1 MFHNITILL
10 YFWSNKCRLS
20 YLIYPKHLNSSLI
33 SVSSFTNTLYSFAH
47 FPDIEFMD
55 SAVRVKSNKK
65 LKLKWTRMNDATAP
79 LCRQSGW
86 LGVNV
91 CETAYRPVDHAWGAC
106 LSEREAGGRVCG
118 RFWIHGERESGGYG
132 QAAEGSL
139 SLSYQPTGLSLTS
152 QDLWKTHTSTD
163 VSTANARVH
172 YRHNTNLSS
181 TAGPQM
187 HCKNALT
194 PLEGASAQQ

>member
-10 YFWSNKCRLS
+10 YFWSNKCILS
-20 YLIYPKHLNSSLI
+20 YLVYPKHLNR
-33 SVSSFTNTLYSFAH
+33 TAH
-47 FPDIEFMD
+47 FPDIDFMD

-65 LKLKWTRMNDATAP
+65 LKLKWTRMNDAPERRLSFTAP

-132 QAAEGSL
+132 QAAEA
-139 SLSYQPTGLSLTS
+139 LSYQPTGLSLTS